1 MAQLLLSVSFGLV
14 AGGLALWVALCAV
27 AGTPPVSADAGAPTA
42 PAPPD
47 VPGEVVARFDEAIDA
62 PVRLR
67 VCGLLAAA
75 GQVEFGVLREALG
88 VSDATL
94 SKHLKV
100 LVGAGFVEVHKAA
113 STNRADARRPT
124 WLRLTREGRAAF
136 SAHVAELR
144 AIAQGIA

>member
-1 MAQLLLSVSFGLV
+1 M
-14 AGGLALWVALCAV
+14 
-27 AGTPPVSADAGAPTA
+27 SADAGAATA
-42 PAPPD
+42 PASGD
-47 VPGEVVARFDEAIDA
+47 VPDGVVPRFDETIHA

-75 GQVEFGVLREALG
+75 EEVEFGVMREALG

-100 LVGAGFVEVHKAA
+100 LAGAGFVEVRKAA
-113 STNRADARRPT
+113 STSRADARRLT

-144 AIAQGIA
+144 AIAQGVP

>member
-1 MAQLLLSVSFGLV
+1 M
-14 AGGLALWVALCAV
+14 
-27 AGTPPVSADAGAPTA
+27 SADAPGVAPDEVA
-42 PAPPD
+42 P
-47 VPGEVVARFDEAIDA
+47 RFDEVIHA

-75 GQVEFGVLREALG
+75 DQVEFSVVRDALG

-100 LVGAGFVEVHKAA
+100 LADAGFVEVRKAA
-113 STNRADARRPT
+113 STSRTDARRLT
-124 WLRLTREGRAAF
+124 FLRLTAEGRRAF

-144 AIAQGIA
+144 AIAAGLGG